1 MDLILEKLVGEVKEK
16 RYYSLLADDAT
27 DCCLKEQLALLFR
40 FVDKK
45 TTLGRIYILF
55 RMF

>member
-1 MDLILEKLVGEVKEK
+1 MGEVKEK
-16 RYYSLLADDAT
+16 RYYSLLADDVA